1 MPALRAAPDFEILK
15 WLNADSSL
23 TLAGLKGRVVVAF
36 AFQMLCPGCVEHSVP
51 QARNIHAFFPERD
64 VAVIGLH
71 TVFEHHDAMGEAA
84 LKAFLHEYRLGFPVG
99 IDRPSEDPLDPIPAT
114 MRRYNMQGTP
124 TLLLIDRQ
132 GRLRKQK
139 FGHEH
144 DLVLGAEIMALMRE
158 DAAHLPEDD
167 APRAAE
173 VSQPADE
180 GCCSQQGCG
189 C

>member
-1 MPALRAAPDFEILK
+1 MPALRAAPEFEIVK
-15 WLNADSSL
+15 WLNAERAL
-23 TLAGLKGRVVVAF
+23 TLADLRGRVVVAF
-36 AFQMLCPGCVEHSVP
+36 AFQMLCPGCVEHSIP
-51 QARNIHAFFPERD
+51 QARKVQAFFSEAE

-71 TVFEHHDAMGEAA
+71 TVFEHHEAMGEPA

-124 TLLLIDRQ
+124 TMLLIDRQ

-144 DLVLGAEIMALMRE
+144 DLVLGAEIMALLRE
-158 DAAHLPEDD
+158 SQAEPSFASAGEDPD
-167 APRAAE
+167 FSE
-173 VSQPADE
+173 KDE
-180 GCCSQQGCG
+180 GCSQHGCG